1 MKGTTFAAAALI
13 AAASL
18 QSQALAD
25 GSIAIAQPADDSGFS
40 IGVSYNWES
49 RAGADAEAFRQCQ
62 SREAGLAPEQRAVC
76 RLAATYDN
84 QCMALAKDEEDGGT
98 AWGWGIGA
106 DQVEADGVAMRQCR
120 NYAGARGDYCRITMR
135 HCDGAADGGK

>member
-1 MKGTTFAAAALI
+1 MKGKTFAAAALI

-49 RAGADAEAFRQCQ
+49 RSGADAEALRQCE
-62 SREAGLAPEQRAVC
+62 SREAALPPAQRAGC
-76 RLAATYDN
+76 RIVATYDN

-98 AWGWGIGA
+98 AWGWGIGV
-106 DQVEADGVAMRQCR
+106 DQPDANGVAMGQCR
-120 NYAGARGDYCRITMR
+120 NFAGARADYCRITME
-135 HCDGAADGGK
+135 HCDGAADVGK